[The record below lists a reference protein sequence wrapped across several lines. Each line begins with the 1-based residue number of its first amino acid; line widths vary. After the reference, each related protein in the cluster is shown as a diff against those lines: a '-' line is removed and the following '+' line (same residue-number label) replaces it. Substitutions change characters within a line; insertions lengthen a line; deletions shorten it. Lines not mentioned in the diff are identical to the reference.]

1 MMMITKASKVAKVL
15 MEPSVKAEAIMAKAN
30 LNLPL
35 PCGVEPETRPLMDQT
50 NSSLEATMIGT
61 ILVDLPPVLAVDLGE
76 ITATTLWAVAP
87 VAMEV

>member
-1 MMMITKASKVAKVL
+1 
-15 MEPSVKAEAIMAKAN
+15 
-30 LNLPL
+30 
-35 PCGVEPETRPLMDQT
+35 
-50 NSSLEATMIGT
+50 MIGT